1 MVRPRHGEEEVE
13 GEDAMPDYS
22 DTPMY
27 EFVKDMGTGRRSQ
40 VFLERQKQIDEKRRV
55 ARKERRI
62 KDIRSAE
69 GRATPLHGEGDE
81 EEEVLEELEDGIEKE
96 EEVKKAKIATPIPS
110 QPKT

>member
-1 MVRPRHGEEEVE
+1 MVRPRQGEEEVE

-40 VFLERQKQIDEKRRV
+40 VFLERQKQIDEKRKI

-69 GRATPLHGEGDE
+69 GRATPLPGEEDE
-81 EEEVLEELEDGIEKE
+81 GEEMLEELESAVEKE
-96 EEVKKAKIATPIPS
+96 EEVKKAKIATTILS